1 MTPPRGVR
9 LYRTPGAL
17 RIRRFVTAL
26 VAGALVV
33 LVAAIG
39 AVAWTQVAG
48 GGEAEPEADTDRQ
61 GPSASAVAAS
71 SPSASASPT
80 PSPSPSPSSLTVIAI
95 GWVGDTTPGSM
106 YGLPPDRGRA
116 LFASMR
122 DELRAPDLM
131 IANLE
136 GTFSEGGPSKC
147 GQDSTN
153 CYAFQAPLANAPALN
168 WAGIDM
174 VSLANNHTYDFFE
187 RGMTQTTGA
196 LEANGIEYTGL
207 PKQITVVKIDGVRVA
222 TVGFSPY
229 PWNANLNDIPAA
241 QELVRRAA
249 ADADVVVVLMHAG
262 AEGAGEA
269 HTPQGAETAYGEN
282 RGDSRAFAHAV
293 VDAGADLVLGSG
305 PHVIRG
311 IERYENRLIAY
322 SLGNFAGWDNFGLS
336 GNLGLSGLLTVKVD
350 AKGRIHGGRWLS
362 LRLAEPGVP
371 KTDPGHTSAHMV
383 SDLSTQDF
391 AKTYDIDATGHF
403 TAR

>member
-1 MTPPRGVR
+1 MTPPGGVR

-17 RIRRFVTAL
+17 RLRRFVAAL
-26 VAGALVV
+26 VTVALVV
-33 LVAAIG
+33 SVAAIG
-39 AVAWTQVAG
+39 AAAWTQVAG
-48 GGEAEPEADTDRQ
+48 GGETEPEGDAGRQ
-61 GPSASAVAAS
+61 GPSANAVAAS

-80 PSPSPSPSSLTVIAI
+80 FSPSPSPSSPPVIAI

-116 LFASMR
+116 LFTSVR
-122 DELRAPDLM
+122 DELHAPDLM

-153 CYAFQAPLANAPALN
+153 CHAFQAPLANAPALK

-174 VSLANNHTYDFFE
+174 VSLANNHTHDYLE
-187 RGMTQTTGA
+187 RGMQQTTETLKA
-196 LEANGIEYTGL
+196 TGIEYTGL
-207 PKQITVVKIDGVRVA
+207 PEQITVVDVDGVRVA
-222 TVGFSPY
+222 IVSFSPY
-229 PWNANLNDIPAA
+229 PWNANINDIPAA

-249 ADADVVVVLMHAG
+249 ANADVVVVLMHAG
-262 AEGAGEA
+262 AEGAGEV
-269 HTPQGAETAYGEN
+269 HTPQGTEMAYGEN

-322 SLGNFAGWDNFGLS
+322 SLGNFAGWDNFGPS
-336 GNLGLSGLLTVKVD
+336 GNLGISGLLTVKVD

-371 KTDPGHTSAHMV
+371 KTDPGHTSARMV

-391 AKTYDIDATGHF
+391 AKTYDLDATGYF
-403 TAR
+403 AAR